1 MARNYVGTVFAPE
14 GEELRLLDCDS
25 WPDYVTYV
33 VYQRELAPDT
43 GREHFQ
49 LYMELGMKKSIVQ
62 LRDDCDGLE
71 NSWLKQRRGSQK
83 QALQYCK
90 KEDTRIEGPWEHG
103 VAKAQ
108 GARVDLEAVKT
119 DIDNG
124 MSMKRVA
131 DEHFHTCA
139 RYMGFFRQYKR
150 MRDPQRDW
158 TMEIYIILGPSGTG
172 KTRFAR
178 DSFPNAYWKPHGKW
192 WDNYD
197 GQDCVVVDE
206 MYGSRFS
213 FTELLNMMDRYP
225 HSIEC
230 KGGTLEFTS
239 RTLVF
244 TSNQEPED
252 WYDPQ
257 RTHQH
262 MCWEDNPLKRR
273 IDEFATVIY
282 LGQIARVPQLAIVG
296 PVIDGQ
302 PRLGANEQNN

>member
-33 VYQRELAPDT
+33 VYQRELAPET
-43 GREHFQ
+43 AREHFQ
-49 LYMELGMKKSIVQ
+49 LYMELNMKKSIVQ
-62 LRDDCDGLE
+62 LRDECDGLE
-71 NSWLKQRRGSQK
+71 NSWLKQRRGNQK
-83 QALQYCK
+83 QAIAYSK

-103 VAKAQ
+103 TPKAQ

-119 DIDNG
+119 DIDKG
-124 MSMKRVA
+124 FSIKQIA

-139 RYMGFFRQYKR
+139 RYMNFFRQYKR

-158 TMEIYIILGPSGTG
+158 PMEIYIIIGPSGSG
-172 KTRFAR
+172 KTRFAM
-178 DSFPNAYWKPHGKW
+178 DSFRGAYWKPHGKW

-197 GQDCVVVDE
+197 GQDCVVIDE
-206 MYGSRFS
+206 MYGNRFS
-213 FTELLNMMDRYP
+213 FTELLNLMDRYP
-225 HSIEC
+225 HSVEI
-230 KGGTLEFTS
+230 KGGTVEFTS
-239 RTLVF
+239 RVLVF

-262 MCWEDNPLKRR
+262 MRWEDNPLKRR
-273 IDEFATVIY
+273 IDQFATVIHMGDRPPP
-282 LGQIARVPQLAIVG
+282 LLAIIG

-302 PRLGANEQNN
+302 PRLGPQ